1 MKQPSDPLP
10 PLQPLRPAFQAGAA
24 GHLPL
29 PGMPA
34 AVPTGAETARIPE
47 ANRISEAARIRALEE
62 ELASTRAELEQLQ
75 QLLAELPGIFERKFQ
90 QRLEPVLQQQHQLL
104 EENTGLREQMRQ
116 LPAAAAA
123 PAPLVPAWA
132 IRNEPGLLMPS
143 LPPRLPIRLARPRRG
158 SSPEAD
164 PGPRNNQTNNQS
176 NNQRGGA

>member
-1 MKQPSDPLP
+1 ME
-10 PLQPLRPAFQAGAA
+10 AA
-24 GHLPL
+24 RIS
-29 PGMPA
+29 
-34 AVPTGAETARIPE
+34 ETA
-47 ANRISEAARIRALEE
+47 RISEAARIRALEE

-116 LPAAAAA
+116 LPPAA

-132 IRNEPGLLMPS
+132 TRSEPGLLMPS

-158 SSPEAD
+158 SDPEAD
-164 PGPRNNQTNNQS
+164 AGPRNNQS
-176 NNQRGGA
+176 NNRRGGA